1 MPKISPAFFLI
12 LTVLVNGFFC
22 MAIAITAASPP
33 SLGILLGV
41 LTLGCGLLCALT
53 SWLPGGR
60 VEQGFWL
67 FGVLPLIAAA
77 SVYFLLVSES
87 LNPAFQGNLSAASVL
102 LFVLGTVLPTGW
114 VLWQRWQR
122 WQSSAIA
129 LRSGLLA
136 AVESEA
142 IARQQQSLHY
152 AVQRYLVR
160 EPLTE
165 ELPRLW
171 DVEVK
176 IGKHPRRKLAP
187 EQGILEGLQGAAP
200 RQAGVE
206 ALNALGVRADP
217 ETGVLEI
224 GAIAGIVLILGAP
237 GSGKTS
243 TLLELA
249 QELCDRARHNE
260 LEPVPVVLDLAHW
273 PNQLPLLTWIEE
285 EVCHKYNVHR
295 KLVRELLAD
304 DRLLPLLDGLDE
316 LENTQQEH
324 CLTEIAQSKRQNGQ
338 VLPLVLCT
346 RMDTYQQRQTRLRL
360 YAAVAVQPLK
370 KQQIERYLLASRSR
384 ELLENLQTDPTLFRL
399 AKTPLFLNL
408 MTVAYEEILIHSW
421 KRLKTREERQRYV
434 FNAYIRRQLSRDMEK
449 PIYSRKTEPPAEQTK
464 QWLRG
469 LAGVMSESNQR
480 ILSPDALPELR
491 LQPTPEQLKYPLALV
506 LLFILLYAGLFT
518 LIYGWEVGGIY
529 GIFFAI
535 IALSCGGIIVLK
547 APDIELST
555 TSPRL
560 LWQSAIVSVTC
571 CLLGFLS
578 FQFIGAILSAVT
590 PTGGWVMYL
599 LSVLFFMGATA
610 PIFGLI
616 CGLITAI
623 PWMKHLL
630 LRVILWRRGE
640 IPWNYSRFLEYVSQR
655 LFLQRVGWQQYRF
668 LHELLRD
675 RLGES

>member
-53 SWLPGGR
+53 CWLPGGR
-60 VEQGFWL
+60 VEPGFWL
-67 FGVLPLIAAA
+67 FGILPLIAAV
-77 SVYFLLVSES
+77 SVYFLFVSES
-87 LNPAFQGNLSAASVL
+87 LNPAFPANLSAASVL
-102 LFVLGTVLPTGW
+102 LLALGTGLPT
-114 VLWQRWQR
+114 VLILWQRWQG
-122 WQSSAIA
+122 WQSSPIA
-129 LRSGLLA
+129 GRSGLLA

-152 AVQRYLVR
+152 AVHRYLVR

-165 ELPRLW
+165 DIPRLW

-176 IGKHPRRKLAP
+176 IGKHPKRKLAA
-187 EQGILEGLQGAAP
+187 EQRILEGLQFVVP
-200 RQAGVE
+200 REEGVE
-206 ALNALGVRADP
+206 VLNALGVRADP
-217 ETGVLEI
+217 EMGSLEV

-237 GSGKTS
+237 GAGKTS

-273 PNQLPLLTWIEE
+273 PDQLPLMPWIEE
-285 EVCHKYNVHR
+285 EVCAKYNVNR
-295 KLVRELLAD
+295 KLVRELLVD

-316 LENTQQEH
+316 LDGDRQEH
-324 CLTEIAQSKRQNGQ
+324 CLKEISQAKRQNGQ
-338 VLPLVLCT
+338 ALPLALCT
-346 RMDTYQQRQTRLRL
+346 RMDTYQRRETRLRL
-360 YAAVAVQPLK
+360 YAAVGVQPLK

-384 ELLENLQTDPTLFRL
+384 ELWENLQTDSTLFRL
-399 AKTPLFLNL
+399 TKTPLFLNL

-421 KRLKTREERQRYV
+421 KRLKTRDERQRYV

-449 PIYSRKTEPPAEQTK
+449 PIYSRKTEPNAEQTK
-464 QWLRG
+464 LWLRW
-469 LAGVMSESNQR
+469 LAGVIGEGNYRIFSPES
-480 ILSPDALPELR
+480 LPALR
-491 LQPTPEQLKYPLALV
+491 LEPTRKQLQYPLALS

-547 APDIELST
+547 APDIKLKT
-555 TSPRL
+555 TSPRR
-560 LWQSAIVSVTC
+560 LWQSAIASVSC

-578 FQFIGAILSAVT
+578 FQLIGAILSAVT

-599 LSVLFFMGATA
+599 LSVLFFIGATA

-623 PWMKHLL
+623 PWMKHLIVRL
-630 LRVILWRRGE
+630 ILWRRGD
-640 IPWNYSRFLEYVSQR
+640 IPWNYSRFLEYASQR

>member
-1 MPKISPAFFLI
+1 MPKISPAFILI

-22 MAIAITAASPP
+22 MAIAITAASPL
-33 SLGILLGV
+33 SLGVLLGV

-53 SWLPGGR
+53 CWLPGGR
-60 VEQGFWL
+60 VERGIWL
-67 FGVLPLIAAA
+67 FGILPLIAAV
-77 SVYFLLVSES
+77 SVYFLLVNES
-87 LNPAFQGNLSAASVL
+87 LNPAFQGNLSPASVL
-102 LFVLGTVLPTGW
+102 LFALGTVLPTLLILG
-114 VLWQRWQR
+114 QRWQC
-122 WQSSAIA
+122 WQSSPIA

-142 IARQQQSLHY
+142 IARRQQSLHY
-152 AVQRYLVR
+152 AVHRYLVR

-165 ELPRLW
+165 DIPRLW

-176 IGKHPRRKLAP
+176 IGKHPRQKLAP
-187 EQGILEGLQGAAP
+187 EQRILEGLQVAAP
-200 RQAGVE
+200 KQTGVE
-206 ALNALGVRADP
+206 ALNELGVRADP
-217 ETGVLEI
+217 ETGVLEV

-249 QELCDRARHNE
+249 WDLCDRARQNE

-273 PNQLPLLTWIEE
+273 PEDLSLLPWIEE
-285 EVCHKYNVHR
+285 EVCHKYNVNR
-295 KLVRELLAD
+295 QLVRELLAEE
-304 DRLLPLLDGLDE
+304 RLLPLLDGLDE
-316 LENTQQEH
+316 LEGDRQEQ
-324 CLTEIAQSKRQNGQ
+324 CLQEIAQSKRQNKQ
-338 VLPLVLCT
+338 ALPLVLCT
-346 RMDTYQQRQTRLRL
+346 RMDSYQQRTTRLRL

-370 KQQIERYLLASRSR
+370 MPQIERYLLASRSR
-384 ELLENLQTDPTLFRL
+384 ELWENLQTDPTLFRL

-421 KRLKTREERQRYV
+421 KRLKTRDERQRYV

-449 PIYSRKTEPPAEQTK
+449 PVYSRKTEPNADQTK
-464 QWLRG
+464 LWLRW
-469 LAGVMSESNQR
+469 LAGVIGESNQR
-480 ILSPDALPELR
+480 TFSAESLPTLR
-491 LQPTPEQLKYPLALV
+491 LQPPPEQVKYPLGLV
-506 LLFILLYAGLFT
+506 LGFILLYAGLFA

-547 APDIELST
+547 APDIELKT
-555 TSPRL
+555 TSPYR
-560 LWQSAIVSVTC
+560 LWQSAIASVSC

-578 FQFIGAILSAVT
+578 FQFIGAILSAIT

-610 PIFGLI
+610 PILALI
-616 CGLITAI
+616 SGLITAI
-623 PWMKHLL
+623 PWMQHLL
-630 LRVILWRRGE
+630 VRVILWRRGD

-655 LFLQRVGWQQYRF
+655 LFLQRVGWQEYRF
-668 LHELLRD
+668 IHELLRD

>member
-1 MPKISPAFFLI
+1 MSKISPASILI

-33 SLGILLGV
+33 SVGILLGV

-53 SWLPGGR
+53 CWLPGGR
-60 VEQGFWL
+60 VEQSFWL
-67 FGVLPLIAAA
+67 FGVLPLMAAV
-77 SVYFLLVSES
+77 SVYFFLVSES
-87 LNPAFQGNLSAASVL
+87 LNPAFQANLSPASVL
-102 LFVLGTVLPTGW
+102 LWGLGTALPTGW
-114 VLWQRWQR
+114 VIWQRWQR

-129 LRSGLLA
+129 RRSGLLA

-187 EQGILEGLQGAAP
+187 EQGILEGFHVAAP
-200 RQAGVE
+200 RQAGVV
-206 ALNALGVRADP
+206 LNALGLP
-217 ETGVLEI
+217 GGPKTGALEM

-237 GSGKTS
+237 GAGKTS

-273 PNQLPLLTWIEE
+273 SDQIPFLTWLEE
-285 EVCHKYNVHR
+285 EVCSKYHVNL
-295 KLVRELLAD
+295 KLIRELLAD

-316 LENTQQEH
+316 LDSTQQEH
-324 CLTEIAQSKRQNGQ
+324 CLTEIAQFKRQTGQ
-338 VLPLVLCT
+338 VLPLALCT

-384 ELLENLQTDPTLFRL
+384 ELWENLQTDPTLFRL

-469 LAGVMSESNQR
+469 LSGVMSESNQR
-480 ILSPDALPELR
+480 IFSPDALPALR
-491 LQPTPEQLKYPLALV
+491 LQPTPEQLKYPLTLL
-506 LLFILLYAGLFT
+506 LLFILLYAGLFA

-529 GIFFAI
+529 GIFFGI

-560 LWQSAIVSVTC
+560 LWQSAIASVTC

-578 FQFIGAILSAVT
+578 FQFIGAILSAIT

>member
-1 MPKISPAFFLI
+1 MPKISPAFILI

-53 SWLPGGR
+53 CWLPGAR
-60 VEQGFWL
+60 VERGFWL
-67 FGVLPLIAAA
+67 FGVLPLIAAV
-77 SVYFLLVSES
+77 SVYFLFVSES

-102 LFVLGTVLPTGW
+102 LWGLGTGLPT
-114 VLWQRWQR
+114 VLILWQRWQR

-165 ELPRLW
+165 ALPRLW

-187 EQGILEGLQGAAP
+187 EQGILEGLQVAAP
-200 RQAGVE
+200 QQAGVE
-206 ALNALGVRADP
+206 ALNGVGVRADP
-217 ETGVLEI
+217 ETGALEV

-249 QELCDRARHNE
+249 GDLCDRARQNE

-273 PNQLPLLTWIEE
+273 QTQIPLLTWIEE
-285 EVCHKYNVHR
+285 EVCNKYNVDP
-295 KLVRELLAD
+295 KLVRELLVD

-316 LENTQQEH
+316 LDGAQQEH
-324 CLTEIAQSKRQNGQ
+324 CLKEIAQSRRQNGQ
-338 VLPLVLCT
+338 ALPLVLCT
-346 RMDTYQQRQTRLRL
+346 RMDTYQSRQTRLRL
-360 YAAVAVQPLK
+360 YAAVGVQPLK

-384 ELLENLQTDPTLFRL
+384 ELWENLQTDPTLFRL

-464 QWLRG
+464 LWLRW
-469 LAGVMSESNQR
+469 LAGVMDESNQR
-480 ILSPDALPELR
+480 IFSPDFLPALR
-491 LQPTPEQLKYPLALV
+491 LQPTGKQLKYPLALL
-506 LLFILLYAGLFT
+506 LLFILLYAGLFA

-535 IALSCGGIIVLK
+535 IALSCGGIIALK
-547 APDIELST
+547 APDIELNT
-555 TSPRL
+555 TSPRI
-560 LWQSAIVSVTC
+560 LWQSAIASVSW
-571 CLLGFLS
+571 CLLGFVS

-590 PTGGWVMYL
+590 PRGGWVMYL
-599 LSVLFFMGATA
+599 LSVLFFIGSTA
-610 PIFGLI
+610 PILGLI

-630 LRVILWRRGE
+630 VRVILWRRGD

-668 LHELLRD
+668 IHELLRD
-675 RLGES
+675 RLAES